1 MKRLAKV
8 GAVLLGAFALWIAVL
23 AILGA
28 VFGGREEQKTRER
41 IGKSLQAK
49 VTIAT
54 SDLGLVRGR
63 LSLESLAIRR
73 DEAVGHLWIDVGA
86 MRCELAPL
94 GWALIDHDCRELA
107 VRGVK
112 VEVSTAAL
120 FKLKPPSGSKPIH
133 VDRIVID
140 DAQFVFLPSAIAPN
154 LGRIEISIDHAVAGP
169 TTLRTPLS
177 WLFSLEVL
185 EARFALPAGITLHL
199 SYRLGLLTVAG
210 SVFGS
215 TPVTLPVTIPAA
227 DSARD
232 AHEEMQLLLG
242 VGKDAA
248 KRLVAQRATDW
259 LRRKLV
265 D

>member
-1 MKRLAKV
+1 MKRLAKI
-8 GAVLLGAFALWIAVL
+8 GAVLLGAFALWIVAL

-28 VFGGREEQKTRER
+28 VFGAREEDKTRAR

-49 VTIAT
+49 VTIAG

-63 LSLESLAIRR
+63 LTLDSLAIRR
-73 DEAVGHLWIDVGA
+73 DEAVGHLWIDVGSL
-86 MRCELAPL
+86 RCELAPL
-94 GWALIDHDCRELA
+94 GWALFDPDCRELA
-107 VRGVK
+107 VRGLK

-120 FKLKPPSGSKPIH
+120 FKLKPPAGSKP
-133 VDRIVID
+133 VTADRIVID

-154 LGRIEISIDHAVAGP
+154 LGRVEFGIDRAVAGR
-169 TTLRTPLS
+169 TTLRTPVS

-185 EARFALPAGITLHL
+185 EAHFALPAGITLQL
-199 SYRLGLLTVAG
+199 SYRLGLLTVSG

-227 DSARD
+227 DTAKD

-242 VGKDAA
+242 IGKDVAQ
-248 KRLVAQRATDW
+248 RLVAQRATDW
-259 LRRKLV
+259 LRRKLG

>member
-8 GAVLLGAFALWIAVL
+8 GAVLLGAFALWIIAL

-28 VFGGREEQKTRER
+28 VFGARQLTKTSDRL
-41 IGKSLQAK
+41 GKSLQAK

-54 SDLGLVRGR
+54 SDLGLVRGK
-63 LSLESLAIRR
+63 LTLDNLAIRR
-73 DEAVGHLWIDVGA
+73 DEAVGHLWIDIASV
-86 MRCELAPL
+86 RCDLAPL
-94 GWALIDHDCRELA
+94 GWALFDPDCRELA
-107 VRGVK
+107 VRGLK

-120 FKLKPPSGSKPIH
+120 FKLKPPAGGKPFH
-133 VDRIVID
+133 ADRIVVD
-140 DAQFVFLPSAIAPN
+140 DAQFVFLPSAFAPD
-154 LGRIEISIDHAVAGP
+154 LGRIEVSIDHAVAGP

-227 DSARD
+227 DTARD
-232 AHEEMQLLLG
+232 AHDEMQLLLG
-242 VGKDAA
+242 VGKDVA

>member
-1 MKRLAKV
+1 VKRLAKV
-8 GAVLLGAFALWIAVL
+8 GAVLLGAFALWIIAL

-28 VFGGREEQKTRER
+28 VVGGRELEKTRAR
-41 IGKSLQAK
+41 LGQSLQAK
-49 VTIAT
+49 VSIAT
-54 SDLGLVRGR
+54 ADVALVRGR
-63 LSLESLAIRR
+63 FLLESLVLRR
-73 DEAVGHLWIDVGA
+73 DEAVGHLWIDVGSV
-86 MRCELAPL
+86 RCELPPL
-94 GWALIDHDCRELA
+94 GGALFDHDCRELA

-120 FKLKPPSGSKPIH
+120 FKLPPPAKSKPIH
-133 VDRIVID
+133 TDRLVID
-140 DAQFVFLPSAIAPN
+140 DAQFVFLPSAFAPN
-154 LGRIEISIDHAVAGP
+154 LGRIEIAIDHAVAGP

-215 TPVTLPVTIPAA
+215 SPVTLPVTIPAA
-227 DSARD
+227 DTAHD

-242 VGKDAA
+242 VGKDVA

-259 LRRKLV
+259 LRRKLAP
-265 D
+265 